1 MSYIHLNPAKHP
13 INATI
18 SWIANYNWCK
28 EPNATITHTYVT
40 TTEVNGITC
49 TIEKQTNSYYK
60 IHYKG
65 TCTSDTG
72 DTINF
77 NLLSQST
84 NFVVRVKTNVAHTA
98 RLNCDFNKGQDGATG
113 IWYIFGISTA
123 GLEQVFN
130 AGQMI
135 IWNQYQNNKYKHF
148 RLSPRFTA
156 GQVVDCTYEIEA
168 DNSVQP
174 HKIVK
179 WYTWVPALEAT
190 RESLLWY
197 LNSLAKIA
205 TTKTLPIGSTNL
217 AKLTDEDKK
226 IATDKGWTLA

>member
-1 MSYIHLNPAKHP
+1 MSKIHLNPAKHP

-28 EPNATITHTYVT
+28 EPNATITLTGIT

-60 IHYKG
+60 VHYKG
-65 TCTSDTG
+65 TCTSNTG
-72 DTINF
+72 DTIKF
-77 NLLSQST
+77 NLYSSST
-84 NFVVRVKTNVAHTA
+84 NFVVRVKTNVAHAA
-98 RLNCDFNKGQDGATG
+98 RLNCDFKKGQDGTTG
-113 IWYIFGISTA
+113 IWSLIDISTA

-130 AGQMI
+130 AGQI
-135 IWNQYQNNKYKHF
+135 LIWNNYQNNKYTHF
-148 RLSPRFTA
+148 RLSPQFTA

-179 WYTWVPALEAT
+179 WYSGASAFEAT

-197 LNSLAKIA
+197 LNSLAKI
-205 TTKTLPIGSTNL
+205 TTTQTLTIGSTNL

-226 IATDKGWTLA
+226 IATDKG